1 MGPFSGDTSVDR
13 PQAPLFSNSQRRDES
28 VREAPSG
35 SRISLLEVRDLR
47 LTLKRRVI
55 LDGVSLAV
63 EPGEI
68 VGILGPNGSGK
79 TSLMRCI
86 TGLWN
91 ADYGSVR
98 LDNILLDH
106 RGRVKRAKMGVV
118 FQEPSLD
125 IKLTARENLI
135 LGARLFGIRGRE
147 AARRTEELLAFS
159 ELSDRAKDA
168 VETFS
173 GGMKRRLELARAL
186 INNPKVLLLD
196 EPTNGLDPIAFERT
210 WQRLFSL
217 SKEQDLA
224 LLLNT
229 HRTDEAAL
237 CDRLVVFDRGKV
249 VTMDTPEN
257 ILGRFAGDVIIL
269 KTNHSEEI
277 LAGLGDLFDLTPQ
290 LERDEIILRTEHGH
304 ELIPRIVEAFP
315 AGRFQSISL
324 RPPSLADAFLQLTG
338 HSLDDDEEE
347 I

>member
-1 MGPFSGDTSVDR
+1 VHRSQSAPSSD
-13 PQAPLFSNSQRRDES
+13 PQGQAEAAPK
-28 VREAPSG
+28 APSG
-35 SRISLLEVRDLR
+35 ADASLLEVRDLK
-47 LTLKRRVI
+47 LTLNGRVI
-55 LDGVSLAV
+55 LDGISLAV

-86 TGLWN
+86 TGLWTP
-91 ADYGSVR
+91 DHGSVR
-98 LDNILLDH
+98 LDNTLLNH

-118 FQEPSLD
+118 FQDPSLD
-125 IKLTARENLI
+125 IKLTARENLV
-135 LGARLFGIRGRE
+135 LGAKLFGLSGRE
-147 AARRTEELLAFS
+147 AARRAEDLLAFS
-159 ELSDRAKDA
+159 ELSDRAKDT

-210 WQRLFSL
+210 WQRLFGL
-217 SKEQDLA
+217 SQERDMA

-237 CDRLVVFDRGKV
+237 CDRLVVFDRGRV
-249 VTMDTPEN
+249 VTIDTPEN
-257 ILGRFAGDVIIL
+257 ILGRFAGDVVIL
-269 KTNHSEEI
+269 KTSQSEEI
-277 LAGLGDLFDLTPQ
+277 MADLEEQFDLRPQ
-290 LERDEIILRTEHGH
+290 QERDGILLRTERGH

-338 HSLDDDEEE
+338 HSLDNDEEE
-347 I
+347 L